1 MILFV
6 FIFSCFLLVVLGR
19 FGERA
24 GLRDY
29 QRPRGTRDPLWGKL
43 PEGADSSRRLFS
55 GTAPAG
61 YEAMFSANAI
71 FASLIW
77 GAIGTGY
84 LVFGR
89 KQRSLIP
96 ALG

>member
-1 MILFV
+1 
-6 FIFSCFLLVVLGR
+6 
-19 FGERA
+19 
-24 GLRDY
+24 
-29 QRPRGTRDPLWGKL
+29 
-43 PEGADSSRRLFS
+43 
-55 GTAPAG
+55 
-61 YEAMFSANAI
+61 MFSANAI

-96 ALG
+96 ALGGVFIIAASYFFADSALLLSLLCVGLMIAVYFLVKRYGW